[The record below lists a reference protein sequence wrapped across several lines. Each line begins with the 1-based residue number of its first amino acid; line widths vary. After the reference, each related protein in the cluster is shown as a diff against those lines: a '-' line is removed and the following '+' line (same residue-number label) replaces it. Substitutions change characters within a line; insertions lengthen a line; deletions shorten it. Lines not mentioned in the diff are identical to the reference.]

1 MSGIAEE
8 IKSRCNIIDVVG
20 RYVKL
25 QRAGNSY
32 KGLCPFHNEKTPS
45 FNVDED
51 RGFYHCFGCGES
63 GDVISF
69 IQKIENIDFITAISK
84 LAEEFGIDMENYGY
98 RDESKKNRIYE
109 MNREAARFY
118 FKNLTNSANQGY
130 DYIIQRELDVEAVK
144 KFGLGFAHDEWHELL
159 DYMTEKGYTAEELL
173 AAGLVSFSKGKYYD
187 KFRNRVIFPI
197 INTRGKIIGF
207 GGRDLGNKGPK
218 YLNSPESAA
227 FSKQNNLFGLNL
239 SREEISKQ
247 DFAIIVEGYMD
258 VVSLYKNGVCNVVA
272 SLGTALTENQCKLLK
287 RYTNNIILSYDADNL
302 TRSEE
307 RRVGKECRSRWSPYH

>member
-98 RDESKKNRIYE
+98 KDESKKNR
-109 MNREAARFY
+109 
-118 FKNLTNSANQGY
+118 
-130 DYIIQRELDVEAVK
+130 AVDRK
-144 KFGLGFAHDEWHELL
+144 
-159 DYMTEKGYTAEELL
+159 
-173 AAGLVSFSKGKYYD
+173 S
-187 KFRNRVIFPI
+187 
-197 INTRGKIIGF
+197 
-207 GGRDLGNKGPK
+207 
-218 YLNSPESAA
+218 
-227 FSKQNNLFGLNL
+227 
-239 SREEISKQ
+239 
-247 DFAIIVEGYMD
+247 
-258 VVSLYKNGVCNVVA
+258 VV
-272 SLGTALTENQCKLLK
+272 
-287 RYTNNIILSYDADNL
+287 
-302 TRSEE
+302 
-307 RRVGKECRSRWSPYH
+307 